1 MHDDDNVSPNPEH
14 ADTRWIDRLVTRLP
28 HVRPRFVEE
37 VKTMSREELQRRV
50 LIGSDWQGAF
60 ACSLD
65 GIPEISCMPGGG
77 IDGCR
82 SHREVRAIVV
92 QLVQACSTTWAKT
105 WAGQMKAPST
115 DRISREAGEAAA
127 APTAPPLNDHTDNP

>member
-1 MHDDDNVSPNPEH
+1 MTTLPQDSDSTN
-14 ADTRWIDRLVTRLP
+14 DRPQGGHWLDALVRRLP
-28 HVRPRFVEE
+28 HVRPEFVEE

-60 ACSLD
+60 ACALD

-82 SHREVRAIVV
+82 SHKEVRAIVT
-92 QLVQACSTTWAKT
+92 QLVKAGSKTWAKS
-105 WAGQMKAPST
+105 WVGQMKSDPSNT
-115 DRISREAGEAAA
+115 KLGDAQRS
-127 APTAPPLNDHTDNP
+127 P